1 MFSKTELTQKTYQ
14 TIKIVKL
21 IVAILANTNM
31 VAQSRK
37 LNIKKCSINCWTYQ
51 VEPINYEII

>member
-31 VAQSRK
+31 IAQSRK
-37 LNIKKCSINCWTYQ
+37 LNIKKMLNKLLDIPVRANKL
-51 VEPINYEII
+51 